1 MIKGRDSKG
10 HFIKG
15 NVPWNKRSDSS
26 PPAIA
31 NKIMTQGRDSR
42 GRFGIGHVPHNKKTS
57 SSPLPIA
64 SSMLIGGGAVKV
76 DRVQVICPACGEQ
89 VEAIAKNGQ
98 VKGYCA
104 IAMQYVDFRV

>member
-15 NVPWNKRSDSS
+15 NVPWNKKTNSG

-31 NKIMTQGRDSR
+31 N
-42 GRFGIGHVPHNKKTS
+42 
-57 SSPLPIA
+57 
-64 SSMLIGGGAVKV
+64 SMLIGGGAVKV
-76 DRVQVICPACGEQ
+76 DRVQVTCPACGEQ